1 MPTTFAKFFHAATG
15 NEPYD
20 YQKRLAGV
28 DDGQVAGLETGGAC
42 ESRLIAIPTGLG
54 KTGAVVLAWLWNR
67 VALQRTD
74 WPRRLV
80 YCMPMRTLVEQ
91 TEAEIKKWIAALISH
106 SDDLDLSPTA
116 RTDLD
121 WLAVH
126 SPIVL
131 MGGEELDT
139 PRRDWDLHPERP
151 AMLIG
156 TQDMLLSRALNRG
169 YGMSRYR
176 WPMHFALLN
185 HDALWVLDE
194 TQLIGVGIETSAQL
208 DAFRRSFAATSIS
221 ISAAPRAFTWWMS
234 ATLTENRL
242 ATVDQP
248 RPLTLPRTEL
258 APADHGLKLVELRY
272 TAAKPIAEA
281 SELRLSSSSEKETS
295 AYAKQVAALVKRK
308 HRAGSFTLV
317 VLNNIARAQMV
328 YQELRSLAVPGE
340 CLALVHSRFRPGDRA
355 RHQQLLFASGERI
368 VVATQAV
375 EAGVDVSARL
385 LVTELAPWSSLV
397 QRFGRC
403 NRTGTID
410 DAEIVWIDQGDDDQ
424 IARPYTAGECAA
436 ARTILQ
442 SGLTDVS
449 PRSISRVIIPPEP
462 LVVRPVL
469 RRKDLL
475 DLFDT
480 TPDLAGNDLD
490 ISRYIRDGDDNDVQV
505 FWSDLG
511 GLPPAPDLPAPVRE
525 ELCRVSLPRFRA
537 FFDKL
542 LKKGELKIRTW
553 DPLDE
558 NWLPARA
565 VRAGG
570 VYLLDT
576 RAGGY
581 SPDLGWTGEP
591 AESGEFI
598 PTSRSASS
606 LSPEANASDQGSRSK
621 TWLTLVEHT
630 QHVTDTSEA
639 ISTALGLP
647 AASIATVTTAARW
660 HDLGKAHLVFQN
672 ALKSAPANPPPCPST
687 FYAKSPGLGQRYAA
701 PGFRHEL
708 ASALAVLLAAPA
720 DLPERDLV
728 AYLVAAHHGKVR
740 LSIRALP
747 GEMPP
752 PDRSEAHCA
761 RGVVDGDL
769 LPAQAFSEL
778 GLGTNSVTLDLGFM
792 ELGEGAHGASWLSRA
807 LTLRDRFGPF
817 QLAYLEALIRAADM
831 RASAAEAQIL

>member
-1 MPTTFAKFFHAATG
+1 MPPFPAFFRAATG
-15 NEPYD
+15 NAPYD
-20 YQKRLAGV
+20 YQSRLAGG
-28 DDGQVAGLETGGAC
+28 DSGRAC
-42 ESRLIAIPTGLG
+42 ESYLIAIPTGLG
-54 KTGAVVLAWLWNR
+54 KTAAVVLAWLWNR
-67 VALQRTD
+67 VAQQRPD

-80 YCMPMRTLVEQ
+80 YCLPMRTLVEQ
-91 TEAEIKKWIAALISH
+91 TEAEVKKWIAALLEH
-106 SDDLDLSPTA
+106 AAALGLSPAA
-116 RTDLD
+116 RADLR
-121 WLAVH
+121 WLAEH

-131 MGGEELDT
+131 MGGEDAA
-139 PRRDWDLHPERP
+139 DWDLHPERP
-151 AMLIG
+151 AILIG

-208 DAFRRSFAATSIS
+208 DAFRRSFATTSIQA
-221 ISAAPRAFTWWMS
+221 SAAPRAFTWWMS
-234 ATLTENRL
+234 ATLTEARL
-242 ATVDQP
+242 ATVDQL
-248 RPLTLPRTEL
+248 RPLALPRTEL
-258 APADHGLKLVELRY
+258 ASADLALKPVEQRF
-272 TAAKPIAEA
+272 TAAKPIAQA
-281 SELRLSSSSEKETS
+281 PELKLASSSEKETI
-295 AYAKQVAALVKRK
+295 AYAKQVAALVQTK

-317 VLNNIARAQMV
+317 VLNNVARAQAV
-328 YQELRSLAVPGE
+328 YLELLSLAIPAE
-340 CLALVHSRFRPGDRA
+340 RLALVHSRFRPGDRA

-403 NRTGTID
+403 NRAGTID
-410 DAEIVWIDQGDDDQ
+410 DAEIVWIDQTDDDQ
-424 IARPYTAGECAA
+424 IARPYTAAECAA
-436 ARTILQ
+436 ARTVLQ
-442 SGLTDVS
+442 SGLLEVS
-449 PRSISRVIIPPEP
+449 PRSLSQVVIPPEP

-505 FWSDLG
+505 FWRDLG
-511 GLPPAPDLPAPVRE
+511 RLTPQPDLPAPTRE
-525 ELCRVSLPRFRA
+525 ELCRVSLPRFRV

-542 LKKGELKIRTW
+542 SKKGESKAYLW

-558 NWLPARA
+558 KWASARTP
-565 VRAGG
+565 RAGG

-581 SPDLGWTGEP
+581 SADLGWTGEP
-591 AESGEFI
+591 AEVGHLVTAIPASGQ
-598 PTSRSASS
+598 SS
-606 LSPEANASDQGSRSK
+606 ESNANDRGARALN
-621 TWLTLVEHT
+621 WLTLAEHT
-630 QHVTDTSEA
+630 RHVAATTQAIAAALELPLPTSD
-639 ISTALGLP
+639 ALTS
-647 AASIATVTTAARW
+647 AAHW
-660 HDLGKAHLVFQN
+660 HDLGKAHAVFQN
-672 ALKSAPANPPPCPST
+672 ALKSAPSNPPPYPSA
-687 FYAKSPGLGQRYAA
+687 FYAKSPGPAQRYAA

-740 LSIRALP
+740 LSIRSLP
-747 GEMPP
+747 GETPP
-752 PDRSEAHCA
+752 PDRPAAHCA
-761 RGVVDGDL
+761 RGIVDGDL
-769 LPAQAFSEL
+769 LPASAFAEL
-778 GLGTNSVTLDLGFM
+778 DIETTDIALDLGFM
-792 ELGEGAHGASWLSRA
+792 ELGEGPHGASWLART

-817 QLAYLEALIRAADM
+817 QLSYLEALLRAADM
-831 RASAAEAQIL
+831 RASAAEAQTL